1 MPLEEF
7 VTIVTKE
14 LVAGTPIIAVGRSAE
29 VWDKFEKGKE
39 EIVARLWKMS
49 L

>member
-14 LVAGTPIIAVGRSAE
+14 LVAGTPHIAVGRSAE
-29 VWDKFEKGKE
+29 VWNKFEEGKD
-39 EIVARLWKMS
+39 EILARLWNAH
-49 L
+49 